1 MAVAYRTILFSLAL
15 AAPFAARAQISQP
28 EIPPPAIV
36 EGSVIDAQNNRSVP
50 RATVKL
56 MGLKGAGSKSTRADG
71 NGHFIFEQVE
81 PGRYKLIAEH
91 QGFFSDERKR
101 EYQPV
106 FDVASGGHLKNMPV
120 RLMPTAVVAGEIV
133 DEFDE
138 PIQKIEV
145 KLLAVKMRL
154 GQMYLSPAGKTITD
168 DRGQYRL
175 AGLRPGRYYL
185 VAEYEHSD
193 MSEEVISQLKEVLTQ
208 NTTTRVGGETTIQI
222 GSAPSEPEAAFSYP
236 PQFYPA
242 TGDFQQAQAI
252 ALSAGDEVAANFLL
266 LSTPVVSIRGRV
278 TNGMTGA
285 PAEKAA
291 VSAYWTPYM
300 EDDGIPAKTSSEK
313 GAFEV
318 RGIAPGTYTL
328 RASFTEDGQA
338 FMGEQTVEVGNR
350 GAQNV
355 EIPALPDFVGAG
367 HVAITGTP
375 RNPINRIYADFAGE
389 GLMPRVH
396 ASATSPQFK
405 FETQLRPDQR
415 YHANIPNL
423 PDDYYLKSVVISGH
437 EVPPD
442 NVVVNGRR
450 GDIELILS
458 PFGGHIE
465 GVLFDAQ
472 GQPTRGS
479 VLLVPDIPQPG
490 PPDLFRRTGADTKG
504 KFSFRGIVPGSYRLI
519 AMESVDLDTE
529 INAPDFL
536 RNISNRGD
544 GLIVDEQGKYTVSLK
559 LSDSKELGH

>member
-15 AAPFAARAQISQP
+15 ATPLAARAQISQP
-28 EIPPPAIV
+28 EIPPPAMI

-101 EYQPV
+101 EYQPT

-145 KLLAVKMRL
+145 KLLAVKIRL
-154 GQMYLSPAGKTITD
+154 GQMYLSPAGKTITN
-168 DRGQYRL
+168 DRGEYRL

-185 VAEYEHSD
+185 VAEYEHSGI
-193 MSEEVISQLKEVLTQ
+193 SEEVISQLKEVLTQ
-208 NTTTRVGGETTIQI
+208 NTTTRVGGETPMQI
-222 GSAPSEPEAAFSYP
+222 GAAPSEPEAAFSYP

-266 LSTPVVSIRGRV
+266 ISASVVSIRGRV

-300 EDDGIPAKTSSEK
+300 EDDGIPAKTSPEK

-318 RGIAPGTYTL
+318 RGVAPGTYTL
-328 RASFTEDGQA
+328 RASFTEDGQS

-367 HVAITGTP
+367 HVAIIGTP
-375 RNPINRIYADFAGE
+375 RNPINRLSADFAGE

-458 PFGGHIE
+458 PSGGHIE

-479 VLLVPDIPQPG
+479 VLLVPDVPQPG

-504 KFSFRGIVPGSYRLI
+504 KFTLRGVVPGSYRLI

-544 GLIVDEQGKYTVSLK
+544 SLIVDEQGKYTVSLK
-559 LSDSKELGH
+559 LSDSKELGQ

>member
-1 MAVAYRTILFSLAL
+1 MAVTYRTILFWLAL
-15 AAPFAARAQISQP
+15 AAPLAARAQISQP
-28 EIPPPAIV
+28 EIPPPATI

-175 AGLRPGRYYL
+175 AGLRPGKYYL
-185 VAEYEHSD
+185 VAEYEHSNTSD
-193 MSEEVISQLKEVLTQ
+193 EVISQLNEVLTQ
-208 NTTTRVGGETTIQI
+208 NSTSRVGGETTIQI
-222 GSAPSEPEAAFSYP
+222 GPAPSEPEAAFSYP

-242 TGDFQQAQAI
+242 TGDFQQAQVI

-266 LSTPVVSIRGRV
+266 ISAPVVSIRGRV

-300 EDDGIPAKTSSEK
+300 EGDGIPAKTSSEK

-318 RGIAPGTYTL
+318 RGVAPGTYTL
-328 RASFTEDGQA
+328 RASFTEDGQS
-338 FMGEQTVEVGNR
+338 FMGEQTVGVGNR

-355 EIPALPDFVGAG
+355 EIPALPDFVGTG

-375 RNPINRIYADFAGE
+375 RNPINRINADFAGE

-423 PDDYYLKSVVISGH
+423 ADDYYLKSVVISGH

-450 GDIELILS
+450 GDIELVLS
-458 PFGGHIE
+458 PSGGHIE

-472 GQPTRGS
+472 GEPTRGS
-479 VLLVPDIPQPG
+479 VLLVPDIAQPG
-490 PPDLFRRTGADTKG
+490 PPDLFRRTGADAKG
-504 KFSFRGIVPGSYRLI
+504 KFTLRGVVPGSYRLI
-519 AMESVDLDTE
+519 AMESVDLDKE
-529 INAPDFL
+529 INTPDFL

-559 LSDSKELGH
+559 LSDSKESGH

>member
-328 RASFTEDGQA
+328 RASFTEDGQS

-529 INAPDFL
+529 INAADFL

>member
-15 AAPFAARAQISQP
+15 AAPLAARAQISQP
-28 EIPPPAIV
+28 EIPPPATI

-81 PGRYKLIAEH
+81 AGRYKLIAEH

-138 PIQKIEV
+138 PIQKIGV

-193 MSEEVISQLKEVLTQ
+193 MSEEVIAQLKEVLTQ
-208 NTTTRVGGETTIQI
+208 NTTRVGGETTIQI
-222 GSAPSEPEAAFSYP
+222 GAAPSEPEATFSYP

-266 LSTPVVSIRGRV
+266 ISAPVVSIRGRV

-291 VSAYWTPYM
+291 VSAFWTPYM

-318 RGIAPGTYTL
+318 RGVAPGTYTL
-328 RASFTEDGQA
+328 RASFTEDGQS

-350 GAQNV
+350 GVQNV

-450 GDIELILS
+450 GDIELIIS
-458 PFGGHIE
+458 PSGGHID

-472 GQPTRGS
+472 SQPTRGS
-479 VLLVPDIPQPG
+479 VLLVPDVPQPG

-504 KFSFRGIVPGSYRLI
+504 KFSFRGIVPGSYRLM

-544 GLIVDEQGKYTVSLK
+544 GLIVAEQGKYTVSLK